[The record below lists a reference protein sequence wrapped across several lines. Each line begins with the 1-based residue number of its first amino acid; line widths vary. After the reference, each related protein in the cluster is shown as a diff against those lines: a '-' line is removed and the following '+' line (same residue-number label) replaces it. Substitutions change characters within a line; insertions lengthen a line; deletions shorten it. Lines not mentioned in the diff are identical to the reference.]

1 MSMQF
6 VITGTRKSKP
16 LVRTT
21 CLWLVAAVGM
31 AVAGCGQGSFKYGPD
46 YPVKGKVLLAD
57 GKPLRS
63 GRVVFV
69 SSQTALSYA
78 GPIGDDGK
86 FRSETGRSCGCA
98 GRGLQGAQSRS
109 MRPACRKAL
118 ASRRFCLSR
127 PSIGT
132 KMFPSWPPRSRPIR
146 RMSSS
151 SSSRTETGLSGA
163 RALRSLERSE
173 TRAMPTRALDD
184 PVRPC
189 PYP

>member
-46 YPVKGKVLLAD
+46 YPVKGKVLLAN

-63 GRVVFV
+63 GRVIFV

-86 FRSETGRSCGCA
+86 FEVKQGDRVGAPAGDYKVRVEIDETSLPKGSGKSPILPFPAKYRDEDVSKLAATVKTDSENVFEFKLTN
-98 GRGLQGAQSRS
+98 
-109 MRPACRKAL
+109 
-118 ASRRFCLSR
+118 
-127 PSIGT
+127 
-132 KMFPSWPPRSRPIR
+132 
-146 RMSSS
+146 
-151 SSSRTETGLSGA
+151 
-163 RALRSLERSE
+163 
-173 TRAMPTRALDD
+173 
-184 PVRPC
+184 
-189 PYP
+189 